1 MKEEPSVALENDE
14 TLSPLLNTVRQQRG
28 EVTLDEVLKE
38 NLVPEF
44 AKDQYGSRYLQTKL
58 DEAPPDTK
66 AHVSEAIQAEAPD
79 LAKDTFGN
87 HVVQKI
93 FDIGDSGQK
102 KALVQALQGH
112 VAKLSQDQC
121 GCRVIQKAINAVS
134 KESQQQI
141 ARELEEHVEECIR
154 NMHGNHVIQKC
165 IEQMPPD
172 SVNFIIKAVEMKAE
186 ETARHVYGCRV
197 IQRLLEHCASEQL
210 KPMLEQILYNVAVLA
225 KDAYGNY
232 VVQHVLEHGRKEDK
246 QRIIQTIRG
255 QIADFSR
262 EKYSSNVVEK
272 CFEIATVGEHADSDV
287 IQQERAALMRTVL
300 ESPEVLLS
308 MCTNT
313 YGNYVASP
321 EKWIHLEGS
330 ASELDGRTLGG
341 GEGMNSGFH
350 GRAPLPKGGAVVEQA
365 RREGPL
371 ENLGF
376 QRLLQ
381 KPSVVE
387 SLYELA
393 SSPGDEYHVDGDRGR
408 RHAGALWALPGLLTV
423 VDFQRR
429 VLRSAWGLGKGAC
442 TASGFAGL
450 GAFGLLLC
458 PYVVQ
463 RAPLEEADRE
473 ALWEDLLQITAV
485 SESDLLSFAELWAA
499 VVELRL
505 PPLSFH
511 DLQRPLGFRGFE
523 LLGRFTFACYSDASG
538 VMTLPEFTCAVHKMV
553 DLALEVHSQA
563 HGGRTDRVARA
574 RLVRH
579 LSQLIAP
586 AVFRVLDFDQ
596 SGDIGTFEFLRG
608 ALLLLCTVQG
618 APLDTPQ
625 LAELAFR
632 VVDADGKGRV
642 THTDLA
648 RWVQLGVQ
656 EGVVE
661 HELQLEPVGPWGIF
675 GTRTLTPQQLAR
687 KWVREADLD
696 RDGTLRPEEFGLLA
710 PRLRLHRILARLCGK
725 YTERLPTA
733 GV

>member
-1 MKEEPSVALENDE
+1 MRPRNPNRAARR
-14 TLSPLLNTVRQQRG
+14 P
-28 EVTLDEVLKE
+28 
-38 NLVPEF
+38 
-44 AKDQYGSRYLQTKL
+44 
-58 DEAPPDTK
+58 
-66 AHVSEAIQAEAPD
+66 VSELGAIQ
-79 LAKDTFGN
+79 
-87 HVVQKI
+87 
-93 FDIGDSGQK
+93 
-102 KALVQALQGH
+102 ALVQALQGH

-321 EKWIHLEGS
+321 AGFGS
-330 ASELDGRTLGG
+330 
-341 GEGMNSGFH
+341 
-350 GRAPLPKGGAVVEQA
+350 LPS
-365 RREGPL
+365 
-371 ENLGF
+371 F
-376 QRLLQ
+376 QRPTGFNAMLRLRVQ
-381 KPSVVE
+381 RFIPRAASGARLFAASGAAKVE

>member
-1 MKEEPSVALENDE
+1 M
-14 TLSPLLNTVRQQRG
+14 
-28 EVTLDEVLKE
+28 
-38 NLVPEF
+38 
-44 AKDQYGSRYLQTKL
+44 
-58 DEAPPDTK
+58 
-66 AHVSEAIQAEAPD
+66 
-79 LAKDTFGN
+79 
-87 HVVQKI
+87 
-93 FDIGDSGQK
+93 
-102 KALVQALQGH
+102 
-112 VAKLSQDQC
+112 
-121 GCRVIQKAINAVS
+121 
-134 KESQQQI
+134 
-141 ARELEEHVEECIR
+141 
-154 NMHGNHVIQKC
+154 
-165 IEQMPPD
+165 
-172 SVNFIIKAVEMKAE
+172 
-186 ETARHVYGCRV
+186 
-197 IQRLLEHCASEQL
+197 
-210 KPMLEQILYNVAVLA
+210 EQILYNVAVLA

-321 EKWIHLEGS
+321 AG
-330 ASELDGRTLGG
+330 
-341 GEGMNSGFH
+341 
-350 GRAPLPKGGAVVEQA
+350 LPS
-365 RREGPL
+365 
-371 ENLGF
+371 F
-376 QRLLQ
+376 QRPTGFNAMLRLRVQ
-381 KPSVVE
+381 RFIPRAASGARLFAASGAAKAAPSL
-387 SLYELA
+387 S
-393 SSPGDEYHVDGDRGR
+393 
-408 RHAGALWALPGLLTV
+408 
-423 VDFQRR
+423 RR

-656 EGVVE
+656 
-661 HELQLEPVGPWGIF
+661 
-675 GTRTLTPQQLAR
+675 
-687 KWVREADLD
+687 
-696 RDGTLRPEEFGLLA
+696 
-710 PRLRLHRILARLCGK
+710 
-725 YTERLPTA
+725 
-733 GV
+733 